1 MFVFFCNYCGKKRK
15 ENGKKK
21 KRKKYQGRAF
31 VTKNCSKKYRHHIYR
46 NLKML
51 LSVENVKGIKFSENQ
66 PSKGGKNKQQNTP
79 NTFIKKTNKQNQT
92 PPNSSSSLQ

>member
-79 NTFIKKTNKQNQT
+79 NTFIKKNKQT
-92 PPNSSSSLQ
+92 KPNPS

>member
-1 MFVFFCNYCGKKRK
+1 
-15 ENGKKK
+15 
-21 KRKKYQGRAF
+21 
-31 VTKNCSKKYRHHIYR
+31 
-46 NLKML
+46 ML